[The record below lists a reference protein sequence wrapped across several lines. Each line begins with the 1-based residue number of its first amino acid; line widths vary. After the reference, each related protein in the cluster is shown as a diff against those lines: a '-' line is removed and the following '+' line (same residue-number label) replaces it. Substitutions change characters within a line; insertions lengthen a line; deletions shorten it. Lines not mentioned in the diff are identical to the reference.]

1 MKRFSSFITIAIL
14 FLCAYLPAHA
24 QCSFKNTAFKSGEFL
39 SYNMYYNW
47 QFVWVKAGTAS
58 MSLVQSNYKG
68 TPAYRAALLTSGSE
82 RADRYFVLRDTIL
95 CYSSLGLEPLYFR
108 KGSRH
113 DKQYTVDEV
122 FYSYANNK
130 PTLKQHR
137 QRRDGEHEW
146 KTTTFNECVYDMLNI
161 VLRARSFNPEGW
173 KTGNTISFT
182 IADGRHI
189 QKALLRYN
197 GKKVIK
203 ADNGK
208 KYRCLELSYLEQE
221 EKKNKEIIRFFVTDD
236 SNHIP
241 IRLDMFLKFGS
252 AKAFLVGMKGIKNA
266 IASEVQ

>member
-1 MKRFSSFITIAIL
+1 M
-14 FLCAYLPAHA
+14 
-24 QCSFKNTAFKSGEFL
+24 
-39 SYNMYYNW
+39 
-47 QFVWVKAGTAS
+47 
-58 MSLVQSNYKG
+58 
-68 TPAYRAALLTSGSE
+68 
-82 RADRYFVLRDTIL
+82 
-95 CYSSLGLEPLYFR
+95 
-108 KGSRH
+108 
-113 DKQYTVDEV
+113 EV
-122 FYSYANNK
+122 
-130 PTLKQHR
+130 
-137 QRRDGEHEW
+137 
-146 KTTTFNECVYDMLNI
+146 
-161 VLRARSFNPEGW
+161 
-173 KTGNTISFT
+173 GNTISFT

-236 SNHIP
+236 SNHVP

>member
-1 MKRFSSFITIAIL
+1 MKRFSSFISIVIL
-14 FLCAYLPAHA
+14 FLCVYLPIHA

-173 KTGNTISFT
+173 KSGNTISFT

-236 SNHIP
+236 SNHVP

-252 AKAFLVGMKGIKNA
+252 AKAFLVGMKGVKNA